1 MRKILFVILLLALG
15 WIVKLS
21 YDMFQISQQIPQFQ
35 QDILKLEQSNASL
48 NDQIVALQRQLGSNE
63 GKPAVATD
71 LQQPVHMQSQ
81 LNPVMLIKQQLQL
94 IQFALQQQQYTLAV
108 DKLNG
113 LDVSLGQYDL
123 AATLKQSLHE
133 AILRDRQAIQQF
145 VLMKQ
150 QQQEQFN
157 NLLSQMDKILQ
168 QSQQDDHVQLNRKDN
183 ALFWQDWLQF
193 EKVKREPAAL
203 LNRQILIKEV
213 QLRLILAKQALN
225 LGQVSEYQNTVQM
238 AIQQI
243 AELPDRDSQQL
254 KQKLEKI
261 KQVPVLPI
269 PKLAALELLG

>member
-63 GKPAVATD
+63 GKPVVATD

-108 DKLNG
+108 DKLNS

>member
-1 MRKILFVILLLALG
+1 MRKILFVSLLLVLG
-15 WIVKLS
+15 WIIKLS

-35 QDILKLEQSNASL
+35 QDILKLEQNNASL
-48 NDQIVALQRQLGSNE
+48 NDQIVALQRQLSSGE
-63 GKPAVATD
+63 AKPAVATNV
-71 LQQPVHMQSQ
+71 QQPMQSQ
-81 LNPVMLIKQQLQL
+81 FNPVILIKQQLQL
-94 IQFALQQQQYTLAV
+94 IQFALQQQQYILAI
-108 DKLNG
+108 DKLNS
-113 LDVSLGQYDL
+113 LDASLGQYEL
-123 AATLKQSLHE
+123 AGTLKQSLHE
-133 AILRDRQAIQQF
+133 AMVKDRQAIQQF

-168 QSQQDDHVQLNRKDN
+168 QSQQGGRVQLNRKDN
-183 ALFWQDWLQF
+183 TSFWQGWIQF

-203 LNRQILIKEV
+203 LDRQILIKEV

-238 AIQQI
+238 AIEQI
-243 AELPDRDSQQL
+243 SQLPDRDSQQL

-269 PKLAALELLG
+269 PKLAALGLLG